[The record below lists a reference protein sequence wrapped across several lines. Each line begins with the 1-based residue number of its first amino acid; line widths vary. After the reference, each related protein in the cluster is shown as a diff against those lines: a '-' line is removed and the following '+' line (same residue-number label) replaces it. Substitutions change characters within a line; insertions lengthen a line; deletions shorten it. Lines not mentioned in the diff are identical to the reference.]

1 MVIFIPLSYLDLRK
15 VHVSVPLFFTDF
27 VTNDEDI
34 VFRDIGEYCKRTHA
48 LINEQKTTYRY
59 TSTINSI

>member
-1 MVIFIPLSYLDLRK
+1 MVIFIPLSYLEQDI
-15 VHVSVPLFFTDF
+15 

-59 TSTINSI
+59 TSTINSIWNKSL